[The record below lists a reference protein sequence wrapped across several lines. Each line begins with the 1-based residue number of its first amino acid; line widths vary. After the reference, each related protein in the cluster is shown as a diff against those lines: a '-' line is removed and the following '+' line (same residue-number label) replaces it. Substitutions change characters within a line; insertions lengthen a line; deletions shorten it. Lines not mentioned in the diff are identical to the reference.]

1 MAVASALISYHN
13 VWKAFGEQPIYQGFN
28 LHVRRGETL
37 CIIGPS
43 GFGKTVALKMLI
55 GLIRPDQGE
64 IVFDGIRV
72 TSLTND
78 AQLLPVR
85 RRIAMV
91 FQAAALF
98 DSISVFDNIA
108 YPLREQFDLTEEE
121 IHTRVMEKL
130 AWVDLPDAAHKMPP
144 QLSGGM
150 KKRVGL
156 ARAIVTQPEVI
167 LYDEPTA
174 GLDPI
179 GTRRITDLIIMLH
192 QRLDCTGIVVTHNMP
207 LVAKIAHRI
216 ALMGGHKVRAVGT
229 FNELLAHPDTDV
241 RDFLTANETPCR
253 NAIHRVSTDK
263 KWATLPDNNK
273 EGAATHA
280 T

>member
-1 MAVASALISYHN
+1 MAEASALVSYRN
-13 VWKAFGEQPIYQGFN
+13 VWKAFHQQSVYQELN
-28 LHVRRGETL
+28 LDIHRGETL

-55 GLIRPDQGE
+55 GLIRPDKGE
-64 IVFDGIRV
+64 ILFDGIPI

-78 AQLLPVR
+78 SQLLPIR
-85 RRIAMV
+85 RRIGMV

-108 YPLREQFDLTEEE
+108 YPLREQFDLAEEE

-130 AWVDLPDAAHKMPP
+130 AWVDLSDAAHKMPP

-179 GTRRITDLIIMLH
+179 GTRRITDLITTLH
-192 QRLDCTGIVVTHNMP
+192 QRLHCTGIVVTHDMP
-207 LVAKIAHRI
+207 MVARIAHRI
-216 ALMGGHKVRAVGT
+216 ALMGEHKVKVVGT
-229 FNELLAHPDTDV
+229 FDELLHHPDAGV
-241 RDFLTANETPCR
+241 RDFLTANAPPQNR
-253 NAIHRVSTDK
+253 DAIHSVSTS
-263 KWATLPDNNK
+263 TEK
-273 EGAATHA
+273 EAINSHGT
-280 T
+280 

>member
-1 MAVASALISYHN
+1 MAAASALISYHN
-13 VWKAFGEQPIYQGFN
+13 VWKAFGEQPIYRGFN
-28 LHVRRGETL
+28 LSVHRGETL

-55 GLIRPDQGE
+55 GLIRPDEGE
-64 IVFDGIRV
+64 VVFDGTHI
-72 TSLTND
+72 TSLSSDT
-78 AQLLPVR
+78 QLLPIR

-98 DSISVFDNIA
+98 DSISVFENIA

-121 IHTRVMEKL
+121 IRARVMEKL
-130 AWVDLPDAAHKMPP
+130 AWVDLPDAAHKMPS

-150 KKRVGL
+150 KKRIGL

-174 GLDPI
+174 GLDPV
-179 GTRRITDLIIMLH
+179 GTRRITDLIITLH
-192 QRLDCTGIVVTHNMP
+192 QRLDCTGIVVTHDMP
-207 LVAKIAHRI
+207 MVARIAHRI
-216 ALMGGHKVRAVGT
+216 ALMGDHKVRAVGT
-229 FNELLAHPDTDV
+229 FDELLAHPDADV

-253 NAIHRVSTDK
+253 DAMNRVSTDK
-263 KWATLPDNNK
+263 
-273 EGAATHA
+273 EGMTTHA